1 MKAIKLATSPMQP
14 GLDFR
19 LDIHLSLA
27 VINLAEIFDL
37 ELIRNN
43 PLTGFIPFHQG
54 CTAIPIK

>member
-1 MKAIKLATSPMQP
+1 MQP

-27 VINLAEIFDL
+27 LINLAEIFDL

-43 PLTGFIPFHQG
+43 PLTGFIPCHQG
-54 CTAIPIK
+54 CIAIPIK